1 MYLGIVPVLALAAAS
16 GMVRIPAGS
25 YQPLY
30 AASGNARVTVAAF
43 SLDRGAVTRGQ
54 YLAFVRANPSWR
66 RSAVHR
72 DRADIAY
79 LAGWTADLAFGG
91 APDEPVTGVSWFA
104 AKAYCEAQGKRLPTV
119 NEWEYA
125 AAADAHRRDAS
136 SDPAFRAAVLAA
148 YSQRHAPAARRDA
161 ANVYGVRGL
170 HDRVWEWTLDFNPSA
185 HAHMTAHEHHAYCA
199 SAAIGAADPSNYPA
213 FMRQAV
219 RTSLTA
225 RSTLSGLGFRCAA
238 S

>member
-1 MYLGIVPVLALAAAS
+1 MHLLLALVAVS
-16 GMVRIPAGS
+16 GMVRIPSGS

-30 AASGNARVTVAAF
+30 ATRVAVSAF
-43 SLDRGAVTRGQ
+43 ALDRDAVTQAQFAG
-54 YLAFVRANPSWR
+54 FVRTHAEWR
-66 RSAVHR
+66 RSAVSR
-72 DRADIAY
+72 EVADASY
-79 LAGWTADLAFGG
+79 LAGWTSDVTPAGAADA
-91 APDEPVTGVSWFA
+91 PVTNVSWFA

-136 SDPAFRAAVLAA
+136 TDPAFRSAVLAS
-148 YSQRHAPAARRDA
+148 YSSRHASPARRLPT
-161 ANVYGVRGL
+161 NVYGVRGL

-213 FMRQAV
+213 FLRQAV
-219 RTSLTA
+219 RASLTT
-225 RSTLSGLGFRCAA
+225 RSTTAGLGFRCAA

>member
-1 MYLGIVPVLALAAAS
+1 MTHLLLALVAVG
-16 GMVRIPAGS
+16 GMVRIPSGS

-30 AASGNARVTVAAF
+30 ANGGAARVTVSAFAIDRDAVTQAQYAAF
-43 SLDRGAVTRGQ
+43 VKTHAE
-54 YLAFVRANPSWR
+54 WR
-66 RSAVHR
+66 RSAVR
-72 DRADIAY
+72 RTKADASY
-79 LAGWTADLAFGG
+79 LAGWASDLVPSGSATA
-91 APDEPVTGVSWFA
+91 PVTNVSWFA

-125 AAADAHRRDAS
+125 AAADASRRDAS
-136 SDPAFRAAVLAA
+136 ADPVFRAAVLAS
-148 YSQRHAPAARRDA
+148 YSSRNASAPQRLP

-170 HDRVWEWTLDFNPSA
+170 HDRIWEWTLDFNPGA

-219 RTSLTA
+219 RASLTT
-225 RSTLSGLGFRCAA
+225 RSTTAGLGFRCAV

>member
-1 MYLGIVPVLALAAAS
+1 
-16 GMVRIPAGS
+16 MVRIPSGS

-30 AASGNARVTVAAF
+30 AAGATARVVVAAF
-43 SLDRGAVTRGQ
+43 SLDRSAVTRGQ
-54 YLAFVRANPSWR
+54 YLAFVRANAAWR

-72 DRADIAY
+72 DAADAAY
-79 LAGWTADLAFGG
+79 LADWTSDLAITGS
-91 APDEPVTGVSWFA
+91 ADEPVTGVLWFA
-104 AKAYCEAQGKRLPTV
+104 AKAFCAAQGKRLPTIH
-119 NEWEYA
+119 EWEYA

-136 SDPAFRAAVLAA
+136 ADPAFRAAVLAA
-148 YSQRHAPAARRDA
+148 YSSRHAPLARRNA

-185 HAHMTAHEHHAYCA
+185 HAQMTMHEHHAYCA

-219 RTSLTA
+219 RAGLTT

-238 S
+238 A